1 MFQNASIYLALLLL
15 VCLEYSEA
23 LWGGENRQGGGS
35 DKGTTG
41 RGSVEVGNGG
51 VVRGTLGVDHKGDG
65 WRGSVEGS
73 VDSRG
78 NWGVRGSI
86 SIPFRKRSISWVSN

>member
-41 RGSVEVGNGG
+41 RGSVEASKGGG
-51 VVRGTLGVDHKGDG
+51 VKGTLGVDHKGDG
-65 WRGSVEGS
+65 WKGSVEGS

-78 NWGVRGSI
+78 NWEAKASVSI
-86 SIPFRKRSISWVSN
+86 QFRKRSISWVSN